1 MRRITTLLLA
11 GVVGCSEASSTA
23 PQLQSDAVTAN
34 AVVANDKQPVEL
46 VVTACNGET
55 VALSGTLHTKLRLTI
70 AKSGNVSAT
79 TSFDYDLSG
88 IGAVTGAKY
97 NAKLTIRDQEMA
109 SDNVGGFHHRTSL
122 RLVGQGNVPNSVE
135 GFTVHVVVANGEVRV
150 EHTDITSS
158 CEP

>member
-1 MRRITTLLLA
+1 MRRFTMLLLA
-11 GVVGCSEASSTA
+11 GVVGCSEAPLAA

-34 AVVANDKQPVEL
+34 AMIANAKQPIDL
-46 VVTACNGET
+46 VVTACNGEG

-79 TSFDYDLSG
+79 SSFDYDLSG
-88 IGAVTGAKY
+88 IGSVTGATY

-109 SDNVGGFHHRTSL
+109 SDNVGGFYHRTSL
-122 RLVGQGNVPNSVE
+122 RVVGQGNVPNSVE
-135 GFTVHVVVANGEVRV
+135 GLTVHVVIANGEVRV